1 MRSLNQKVS
10 GLIARGKGPR
20 RFVLVLTTTGR
31 KSGLPRS
38 TPLQFEQ
45 IGEDYYVGSARG
57 AQADWYRNLLV
68 DPCVQVEAQGRQ
80 FSAFAEAVVDPERV
94 ADFLALRLKHRPI
107 FIGLLMRL
115 EGLPLHYRRADL
127 VRFASKKTLVILH
140 PDPELTKSIAP

>member
-1 MRSLNQKVS
+1 M
-10 GLIARGKGPR
+10 
-20 RFVLVLTTTGR
+20 
-31 KSGLPRS
+31 
-38 TPLQFEQ
+38 
-45 IGEDYYVGSARG
+45 
-57 AQADWYRNLLV
+57 
-68 DPCVQVEAQGRQ
+68 QVEAQGRQ